1 MKNEILEEI
10 WRSRKEIEREHGD
23 DLRKVFKAMKRK
35 TAASKRKSS
44 PASASPRKR
53 NVAFA

>member
-1 MKNEILEEI
+1 VKNEILEEI